1 MPREEFAEDL
11 ARAVGSPDRG
21 RATRLPRFPDT
32 VISRF
37 PCIDE
42 KLGLRTR
49 AELTCIM
56 LMRI

>member
-1 MPREEFAEDL
+1 MPREEVAEDL

-21 RATRLPRFPDT
+21 RATRILRFPDT
-32 VISRF
+32 VISRLSR
-37 PCIDE
+37 IDE
-42 KLGLRTR
+42 ELGIRTR

>member
-1 MPREEFAEDL
+1 MPREEVAEDL

-21 RATRLPRFPDT
+21 RATRLLCFPDT

-37 PCIDE
+37 SRIDE

>member
-21 RATRLPRFPDT
+21 RATRLLCFPDT
-32 VISRF
+32 VVSRF

-42 KLGLRTR
+42 KLGIRTR
-49 AELTCIM
+49 AELTRIM